1 MVALFVLEGLGDEAR
16 RVPVL
21 PAPEGNPVHLQ
32 DHLTHPQLAAV
43 VGRPTPLVERE
54 TRENESNT
62 VSLKQR
68 FQSSRFYIETAT
80 TQRENI
86 GFTFSRRFY
95 QSKQSKLEPNRIEPQ
110 NAE

>member
-68 FQSSRFYIETAT
+68 FQSSRFYIVTAT
-80 TQRENI
+80 TQE
-86 GFTFSRRFY
+86 
-95 QSKQSKLEPNRIEPQ
+95 RILDLHLADASIKASNQ
-110 NAE
+110 NWSLIE